1 MAEAVARYLRS
12 AAREVTVDGYRF
24 DVVAYDKRER
34 LFKLVECKRGSR
46 STSIG
51 RAFGQL
57 VAYYAVVSSRGF
69 DFVNA
74 VSKKMRLSF
83 KRLMEA
89 TNGARRIRVAFH
101 VALTDEG
108 CKRIQLLRTIKELL
122 PQVGIIR
129 VKGNG
134 HCRNYILDGRK
145 KDYKLAEAAPTV
157 IRVLQSK

>member
-34 LFKLVECKRGSR
+34 LFKLVECRRGSR

-74 VSKKMRLSF
+74 
-83 KRLMEA
+83 
-89 TNGARRIRVAFH
+89 
-101 VALTDEG
+101 
-108 CKRIQLLRTIKELL
+108 IKELL

>member
-1 MAEAVARYLRS
+1 MPPKQRVREKEMAEAVARYLRS

-34 LFKLVECKRGSR
+34 LFKLVECRRGSR

-74 VSKKMRLSF
+74 VRKKMRLS
-83 KRLMEA
+83 
-89 TNGARRIRVAFH
+89 
-101 VALTDEG
+101 
-108 CKRIQLLRTIKELL
+108 
-122 PQVGIIR
+122 

>member
-34 LFKLVECKRGSR
+34 LFKLVECRRGSR

-57 VAYYAVVSSRGF
+57 VAYYAVVSERGR
-69 DFVNA
+69 DFVEA
-74 VSKKMRLSF
+74 VSRKLPMSFDRLW
-83 KRLMEA
+83 EA
-89 TNGARRIRVAFH
+89 TDGGRRIRVAFY
-101 VALTDEG
+101 VALTEDA
-108 CKRIQLLRTIKELL
+108 CKRIELLRSIKTLL
-122 PQVGIIR
+122 PDVGIIR
-129 VKGNG
+129 FKRNGRCGNNIWEG
-134 HCRNYILDGRK
+134 GKRN
-145 KDYKLAEAAPTV
+145 YKLAEAAPTV